1 MKNKKGITLVSL
13 VIAIAIMIIIVTI
26 VVVSRKDT
34 DETINLSNLSA
45 DIDQLSEKIQMYYLP
60 YI

>member
-34 DETINLSNLSA
+34 DETINFIVHFFNILQPLV
-45 DIDQLSEKIQMYYLP
+45 LRPKLP
-60 YI
+60 QHPD